1 MNDQPHLSEAE
12 WDLVAELLDQECRE
26 LPVEIHHTR
35 STSVK
40 TELHQ
45 RLEVAR
51 SALERVRT
59 AIAV

>member
-1 MNDQPHLSEAE
+1 MNDQPRLSQAE
-12 WDLVAELLDQECRE
+12 WDLVAELLEQECRE

-40 TELHQ
+40 AELHD

-51 SALERVRT
+51 NALEQVRT